1 MSAATV
7 CGRSARR
14 ARMFARLLR
23 PRPTRLATLAVIA
36 TLLPGSPAGLAGQNE
51 QVLAAL
57 TGETGIDPEPG
68 TLLATV
74 SRLSVEQASLADA
87 LARLAESSRVQ
98 IAFSPTL
105 LPGALRVDCDCTT
118 LHVARTLDRLLADT
132 ELGYV
137 ELGSQVIIVPKAV
150 RGLPD
155 GVLRGRVRSEVAIP
169 LEDATVRLRPA
180 ADTTTRRLTGT
191 DRLGFFTFH
200 DLLPGRYSLS
210 VGLIGYALHEQT
222 LEIAQGADLEV
233 EVTLAEQA
241 VELEGVLAE
250 ARRSRQRERFE
261 RSGGV
266 TVQEFN
272 ARELKAIPGI
282 AEPDAIKSVEVL
294 PGVTRVSDF
303 SAAFNVRGGSA
314 DQNLILLDGVPIF
327 NPFHAMGL
335 FSVFNGD
342 MVQRAELHSGGFPA
356 EYGGRTSSVLLV
368 KSDLGDGD
376 FGVDA
381 GLSLIASRA
390 AVHGGLS
397 QGVQDRLGLADARWR
412 VSGRRSYLDLVTRPF
427 LDAAFPYSLMDFQ
440 TGFEAWTKHGDRIR
454 ITGYSGRDAVSLRDW
469 AILNGTGGDPEDIP
483 GIGWSWGNDAIGGTW
498 TRPMRGGGALDV
510 HGSFSRF
517 QGTFDFDQFQDVR
530 VRTGVSESSLGV
542 DLSRRPTG
550 RLNWKSGWAVN
561 RAGHDNAIEGGI
573 PEAFP
578 VGREA
583 GTGSSVYSQ
592 LEWKANARWLLEGGL
607 RLDYWRPD
615 EADATTVISPR
626 FAVKRYFRDG
636 DWAARAAAGRYSQSI
651 LSIRDEKLPFSPDW
665 WMSSGSKAPVVVSD
679 HLQAGIEAF
688 AGSHDEWFV
697 ALEGYY
703 RRFEGLS
710 ARNWADDPEDPDDD
724 LLVGEGR
731 SYGADLIV
739 RRDVGETTGWLSVSL
754 LKARRSFPDTGAGPE
769 AAPIIEYPPV
779 FDRRLDVDLVLR
791 RELPHEI
798 EAGLRW
804 NFGTGLPYTRPL
816 GLFELYRAQMIDLLV
831 DPTYATGVIYGPRNG
846 ERYPVRHRLDIS
858 FRRTWEKGWGRI
870 TPHVSIVNVYNR
882 KNVLFY
888 SFNFRPE
895 VPVRSGTSMIPIL
908 PTIGVEVSFR

>member
-1 MSAATV
+1 M
-7 CGRSARR
+7 
-14 ARMFARLLR
+14 
-23 PRPTRLATLAVIA
+23 
-36 TLLPGSPAGLAGQNE
+36 
-51 QVLAAL
+51 LAAL
-57 TGETGIDPEPG
+57 RGETGVNPDPG
-68 TLLATV
+68 TLLATI
-74 SRLSVEQASLADA
+74 SRLSIDRAPLGEA
-87 LARLAESSRVQ
+87 LVRLAERSNVQ
-98 IAFSPTL
+98 IAFSPSL
-105 LPGALRVDCDCTT
+105 LPADLRVDCDCAA
-118 LHVARTLDRLLADT
+118 LNLARTLDLLLADT
-132 ELGYV
+132 DLGYV
-137 ELGSQVIIVPKAV
+137 ELGSQVVVVPRSGSNLAP
-150 RGLPD
+150 PD
-155 GVLRGRVRSEVAIP
+155 GLLRGRVRSEVAIP
-169 LEDATVRLRPA
+169 IEDATVRLTPA
-180 ADTTTRRLTGT
+180 VDTTRQQITGT
-191 DRLGFFTFH
+191 DRLGYFAFH
-200 DLLPGRYSLS
+200 DLAAGDYILS
-210 VGLIGYALHEQT
+210 VAHIGYAPHQQ
-222 LEIAQGADLEV
+222 AVDLAPGSDLDV

-241 VELEGVLAE
+241 VELTGLLAE
-250 ARRSRQRERFE
+250 GHRSRRRERFE
-261 RSGGV
+261 RAGGV
-266 TVQEFN
+266 TVQELN
-272 ARELKAIPGI
+272 RRELKAIPGI

-368 KSDLGDGD
+368 ESDLGDGD

-390 AVHGGLS
+390 AVQGGLS
-397 QGVQDRLGLADARWR
+397 QGVQDRLGLANARWR

-427 LDAAFPYSLMDFQ
+427 LDAAFPYSLMDLQ
-440 TGFEAWTKHGDRIR
+440 AGFEAWTKHGGRIR
-454 ITGYSGRDAVSLRDW
+454 ITGYSGRDAVDLHDL
-469 AILNGTGGDPEDIP
+469 AILDGSDPEEIP
-483 GIGWSWGNDAIGGTW
+483 DNIGWSWGNDAIGGTW

-517 QGTFDFDQFQDVR
+517 QGEFDFGEFQDVR
-530 VRTGVSESSLGV
+530 ARTGVSESSVGV
-542 DLSRRPTG
+542 DFSRRPTG
-550 RLNWKSGWAVN
+550 RFNWKSGLVVN
-561 RAGHDNAIEGGI
+561 RAAHDNAIEGGI

-636 DWAARAAAGRYSQSI
+636 DWGARAAAGRYSQSI
-651 LSIRDEKLPFSPDW
+651 LSMRDEKLPLSPDW

-679 HLQAGIEAF
+679 HIQGGVEAF
-688 AGSHDEWFV
+688 VGRHDEWFV

-703 RRFEGLS
+703 RRFDGLS
-710 ARNWADDPEDPDDD
+710 VRNWADDPEDPDDD

-739 RRDVGETTGWLSVSL
+739 RRDVGEITGWISISL
-754 LKARRSFPDTGAGPE
+754 LKARRTFPDTGAGLE

-791 RELPHEI
+791 RALPLEI

-816 GLFELYRAQMIDLLV
+816 GAFEIYRAQMIDLLV
-831 DPTYATGVIYGPRNG
+831 DPTYATGIVYGPRNG
-846 ERYPVRHRLDIS
+846 ERYPVRHRMDIS
-858 FRRTWEKGWGRI
+858 FRKTWEKGWGRI

-888 SFNFRPE
+888 SFNFRHE
-895 VPVRSGTSMIPIL
+895 TPVRTGSSMIPIL

>member
-1 MSAATV
+1 MI
-7 CGRSARR
+7 
-14 ARMFARLLR
+14 
-23 PRPTRLATLAVIA
+23 ATLAPTA
-36 TLLPGSPAGLAGQNE
+36 LAAQE
-51 QVLAAL
+51 TQVLAAL
-57 TGETGIDPEPG
+57 RGETGVDPDPG
-68 TLLATV
+68 TLLATI
-74 SRLSVEQASLADA
+74 SRLSVDRAPLGEA
-87 LARLAESSRVQ
+87 LVRLAERSNVQ
-98 IAFSPTL
+98 IAYSPSL
-105 LPGALRVDCDCTT
+105 LPADLRVDCDCAA
-118 LHVARTLDRLLADT
+118 LNLARALDVLLADT
-132 ELGYV
+132 DLGYV
-137 ELGSQVIIVPKAV
+137 ELGSQVVVVPRSGSSLAP
-150 RGLPD
+150 PD
-155 GVLRGRVRSEVAIP
+155 GLLRGRVRSEVAIP
-169 LEDATVRLRPA
+169 IEDATVRLTPA
-180 ADTTTRRLTGT
+180 VDTTRQQITGT
-191 DRLGFFTFH
+191 DRLGYFAFH
-200 DLLPGRYSLS
+200 DLAAGDYILS
-210 VGLIGYALHEQT
+210 VAHIGYAPDHR
-222 LEIAQGADLEV
+222 AVDLAPGSDLDV

-241 VELEGVLAE
+241 VELAGLLAE
-250 ARRSRQRERFE
+250 GRRSRRRERFE
-261 RSGGV
+261 RAGGV
-266 TVQEFN
+266 TVQELN
-272 ARELKAIPGI
+272 RRELKAIPGI

-303 SAAFNVRGGSA
+303 TAAFNVRGGSA
-314 DQNLILLDGVPIF
+314 DQNLILLDGIPIF

-368 KSDLGDGD
+368 ESDLGDGD

-381 GLSLIASRA
+381 GMSLIASRA
-390 AVHGGLS
+390 AVQGGLS
-397 QGVQDRLGLADARWR
+397 QGVQDRLGLANARWR

-427 LDAAFPYSLMDFQ
+427 LDAAFPYSLMDLQ

-454 ITGYSGRDAVSLRDW
+454 IIGYSGRDAVDLHDL
-469 AILNGTGGDPEDIP
+469 AILDGNDPEDIP
-483 GIGWSWGNDAIGGTW
+483 DIDWSWGNDAIGGSW

-510 HGSFSRF
+510 YGSLSRF
-517 QGTFDFDQFQDVR
+517 QGTFDFDQFQDIR
-530 VRTGVSESSLGV
+530 VRTGISESSVGV
-542 DLSRRPTG
+542 NLSRRPTG

-561 RAGHDNAIEGGI
+561 RAAHDNAMEGGI

-578 VGREA
+578 VGHEA

-626 FAVKRYFRDG
+626 FAIKRYFRDG

-679 HLQAGIEAF
+679 HIQGGVEAF
-688 AGSHDEWFV
+688 PGSNDEWFV

-703 RRFEGLS
+703 RRFDGLS

-895 VPVRSGTSMIPIL
+895 IPVRTGTSMIPVL